1 MKQNPLMEV
10 SIHDKEE
17 EIKQESRIE
26 IKEMKLEESL
36 KLVQDIEDIID
47 QNFNGEKSRA
57 LSASR

>member
-17 EIKQESRIE
+17 EIKEESRIE

-36 KLVQDIEDIID
+36 KLV
-47 QNFNGEKSRA
+47 
-57 LSASR
+57 

>member
-26 IKEMKLEESL
+26 IKEMKLSTIV
-36 KLVQDIEDIID
+36 KFTFMIM
-47 QNFNGEKSRA
+47 A
-57 LSASR
+57 

>member
-1 MKQNPLMEV
+1 MEV

-36 KLVQDIEDIID
+36 KLVQDIEDFID